1 MSVGRFVVVSL
12 VVLDHEEI
20 AKSKIENGFGFGFG
34 FGVQCANLSESSG
47 SASTEGTC

>member
-34 FGVQCANLSESSG
+34 VQCANLSESSG

>member
-20 AKSKIENGFGFGFG
+20 AKSKIENGLECSAVCESKR
-34 FGVQCANLSESSG
+34 VQ
-47 SASTEGTC
+47 STEDTR

>member
-20 AKSKIENGFGFGFG
+20 AKSKIENGFGFG
-34 FGVQCANLSESSG
+34 VQCANLSESSG